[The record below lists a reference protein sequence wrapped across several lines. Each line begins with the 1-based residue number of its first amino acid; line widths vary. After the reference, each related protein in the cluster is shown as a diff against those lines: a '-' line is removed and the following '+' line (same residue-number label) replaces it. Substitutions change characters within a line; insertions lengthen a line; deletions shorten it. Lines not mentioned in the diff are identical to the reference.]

1 MLKIIGAVSLGFI
14 LGNQKAQEY
23 INTNLTKTGSTAIE
37 FLANLN
43 VSQFDPTETD
53 TTVNNVDK
61 SVDNADKGD
70 NYATDTDT
78 EI

>member
-1 MLKIIGAVSLGFI
+1 MLKIIGAVSLGFV

-23 INTNLTKTGSTAIE
+23 INTNLAKTGSTAID

-43 VSQFDPTETD
+43 VSQFDPTETNVD
-53 TTVNNVDK
+53 NVDK

>member
-23 INTNLTKTGSTAIE
+23 INTNLAKTGSTAID

-43 VSQFDPTETD
+43 VSQFDPTETNVD
-53 TTVNNVDK
+53 NVDK
-61 SVDNADKGD
+61 SVDNVDKGD
-70 NYATDTDT
+70 SHATDTDT
-78 EI
+78 TL

>member
-53 TTVNNVDK
+53 ATVDNVDK
-61 SVDNADKGD
+61 SVDSIDKGD

>member
-53 TTVNNVDK
+53 ATVDNVDK
-61 SVDNADKGD
+61 SVDSIDKGD
-70 NYATDTDT
+70 DGATDTDT

>member
-23 INTNLTKTGSTAIE
+23 INTNLTKIGSTVIE

-53 TTVNNVDK
+53 TTVDNVDK

>member
-1 MLKIIGAVSLGFI
+1 MLKIIGAVSLGFV

-23 INTNLTKTGSTAIE
+23 INTNIAKTGSTAIE

-53 TTVNNVDK
+53 TTVDNVDK